1 MANISFRKYD
11 GPYYPIGNLLKYD
24 GRELQHIELVFKQQ
38 TNVEGY
44 TITPITKYILPLDR
58 NVPGMEIEFFEIQRA
73 RGPGRQGCH
82 VVYAIFPKDGKS
94 YNNQLVVAQT
104 AGFEIPIDGEEAY
117 DYELTYRNNNNGFMT
132 KSISVIG
139 FTNLKL
145 L

>member
-11 GPYYPIGNLLKYD
+11 GQYNPIGDLSGYE
-24 GRELQHIELVFKQQ
+24 GRKLQHIELVFKQQ

-58 NVPGMEIEFFEIQRA
+58 NVPDMEIEFFEIQRA
-73 RGPGRQGCH
+73 KGPGRQGCH

-117 DYELTYRNNNNGFMT
+117 DYELFYRSNDNRGMKKT
-132 KSISVIG
+132 ISVIG